1 MSYIAMNHQEVAII
15 YYNLSYM
22 HFFVKFKAH
31 CVTCLQQHI
40 ASTEL
45 LLSLKTYHFLGLVSC
60 SWWIIGDWTGFE
72 PLPTGQRQMV
82 LSGIMILWMP
92 ADVAKIVYSTS
103 ILIIF
108 QMCQRLDMYR
118 DELNALFDKNKEWK
132 PDLVQDQ

>member
-1 MSYIAMNHQEVAII
+1 
-15 YYNLSYM
+15 
-22 HFFVKFKAH
+22 
-31 CVTCLQQHI
+31 
-40 ASTEL
+40 
-45 LLSLKTYHFLGLVSC
+45 
-60 SWWIIGDWTGFE
+60 
-72 PLPTGQRQMV
+72 MV